1 MIIIRKV
8 NNKMQLIRGVQRFGT
23 SWEEMVHLWIL
34 FCRSVLEQSCVVWG
48 TSITQENKDDL
59 ERTQKTFAKLV
70 LKDKYKDYEKALMIL
85 NLDSLQTRR
94 ENLNLKFAKTGI
106 TNEKLD
112 DLFPLS
118 DKKHAMK
125 TRKNEKYKVEFA
137 NTNSYKNS
145 SIISMQNMLNED
157 AKNKI

>member
-1 MIIIRKV
+1 
-8 NNKMQLIRGVQRFGT
+8 MQLIKMQSFGA

-48 TSITQENKDDL
+48 TSLTQENKDDL
-59 ERTQKTFAKLV
+59 ERTQKTFAKLIM
-70 LKDKYKDYEKALMIL
+70 KEKYKNYESALILL

-106 TNEKLD
+106 RNNKLN
-112 DLFPLS
+112 DLFPLN

-125 TRKNEKYKVEFA
+125 TRKDDKYRVEFA
-137 NTNSYKNS
+137 NTDRYKNS
-145 SIISMQNMLNED
+145 SIIKMQNMLNED
-157 AKNKI
+157 AKIDDKI